1 MRNPVIALGTATLA
15 TLLIVA
21 VLFFALL
28 LQLRGD
34 VDRLADAFPDRAS
47 VQSLQEEIRDL
58 DATLD
63 RLAARLDGMAE
74 RFDRLDASI
83 ARIPTEAPDGSQI
96 GNILSEVQALRD
108 ALDGLSL
115 DLGIVCD
122 FVGC

>member
-47 VQSLQEEIRDL
+47 IQSLQEEIRDL

-63 RLAARLDGMAE
+63 RLASRLDGMAE
-74 RFDRLDASI
+74 RFDRLDAII
-83 ARIPTEAPDGSQI
+83 ARIPTEAQDESQI

-108 ALDGLSL
+108 VLDGLSL

-122 FVGC
+122 VVGC

>member
-1 MRNPVIALGTATLA
+1 MRNPAIALGTATLA
-15 TLLIVA
+15 TLVIVA

-47 VQSLQEEIRDL
+47 VQNLQEEIRDL

-63 RLAARLDGMAE
+63 RLASRLDGMAE

-83 ARIPTEAPDGSQI
+83 ARIPTEARDDTQI
-96 GNILSEVQALRD
+96 GNVLSEVQALRD

-122 FVGC
+122 VLGC

>member
-1 MRNPVIALGTATLA
+1 VRNPVIALGTATLA

-47 VQSLQEEIRDL
+47 VQNLQEEIRDL

-63 RLAARLDGMAE
+63 RLASRLDGMAE

-83 ARIPTEAPDGSQI
+83 ARIPTEARDDTQI
-96 GNILSEVQALRD
+96 GNVLSEVQALRD
-108 ALDGLSL
+108 VLDSLSL

-122 FVGC
+122 VIGC

>member
-47 VQSLQEEIRDL
+47 VQNLQEEIRDL

-63 RLAARLDGMAE
+63 RLASRLDGMAE

-83 ARIPTEAPDGSQI
+83 ARIPTEPQDGSQI

-122 FVGC
+122 VVGC

>member
-1 MRNPVIALGTATLA
+1 VRNPVIALGTATLA

-34 VDRLADAFPDRAS
+34 VDRLADAFPDRSS
-47 VQSLQEEIRDL
+47 VQNLQEEIRDL

-63 RLAARLDGMAE
+63 RLASRLDGMAE

-83 ARIPTEAPDGSQI
+83 ARIPTEARDDTQI
-96 GNILSEVQALRD
+96 GNVLSEVQALRD
-108 ALDGLSL
+108 VLDSLSL

-122 FVGC
+122 VIGC

>member
-47 VQSLQEEIRDL
+47 VQNLQEEIRDL

-63 RLAARLDGMAE
+63 RLASRLDGMAE

-83 ARIPTEAPDGSQI
+83 ARIPTEPRTTSQI
-96 GNILSEVQALRD
+96 GNMLSEVQALRD
-108 ALDGLSL
+108 LLDGLSL

-122 FVGC
+122 VIGC

>member
-1 MRNPVIALGTATLA
+1 VRNPVIALGTATLA

-34 VDRLADAFPDRAS
+34 VDRLADTFPDRAS
-47 VQSLQEEIRDL
+47 VQNLQEEIRDL

-63 RLAARLDGMAE
+63 RLASRLDGMAE

-96 GNILSEVQALRD
+96 GNVLSEIQALRD
-108 ALDGLSL
+108 VLDGLSL

-122 FVGC
+122 FIGC

>member
-15 TLLIVA
+15 TLFIVA

-34 VDRLADAFPDRAS
+34 VDRLAEAFPDRAS
-47 VQSLQEEIRDL
+47 VQNLQEEIRDL

-63 RLAARLDGMAE
+63 RLASRLDGMAE

-83 ARIPTEAPDGSQI
+83 ARIPTEAPDDSQI
-96 GNILSEVQALRD
+96 GNVLSEVQALRD
-108 ALDGLSL
+108 LLDGLSL
-115 DLGIVCD
+115 DVGIVCD
-122 FVGC
+122 VIGC

>member
-47 VQSLQEEIRDL
+47 VQNLQEEIRDL

-63 RLAARLDGMAE
+63 RLASRLDGMAE

-83 ARIPTEAPDGSQI
+83 ARIPTEAPDDSQI

-108 ALDGLSL
+108 VLDGLSF
-115 DLGIVCD
+115 DLGIECD
-122 FVGC
+122 FLGC

>member
-1 MRNPVIALGTATLA
+1 VRNPVIALGTATLA

-47 VQSLQEEIRDL
+47 VQNLQEEIRDL

-63 RLAARLDGMAE
+63 RLASRLDGMAE

-83 ARIPTEAPDGSQI
+83 ARIPTEARDETQI
-96 GNILSEVQALRD
+96 GNVLSEVQALRD
-108 ALDGLSL
+108 VLDSLSL

-122 FVGC
+122 VIGC

>member
-1 MRNPVIALGTATLA
+1 VRNPVIALGTATLA
-15 TLLIVA
+15 TLVIVA

-47 VQSLQEEIRDL
+47 VGDLQDEVRDL
-58 DATLD
+58 HATLD
-63 RLAARLDGMAE
+63 RLASRLDGMAE

-83 ARIPTEAPDGSQI
+83 ARIPTETQDDTQI
-96 GNILSEVQALRD
+96 GTILSEVQALRN

-122 FVGC
+122 VLGC